1 MTNKSTAPRR
11 TLRIAMNGVTGR
23 MGYRQHLVRS
33 ILPLRETGLRL
44 DDGTLVD
51 VEPILVGRNADRLA
65 ELAALH
71 EVPTWTT
78 DAAAVIADPAIDVY
92 FDAQVTSRRA
102 AALTA
107 AIKAGK
113 HIYTEKPTAETL
125 EEAIELARL
134 AQNAGVVA
142 GVVHDKLYLPGL
154 VKLRRLVD
162 EGFFGRI
169 LSMRGD
175 FGYWVFEGDGQP
187 AQRPS
192 WNYRAEDGGGITV
205 DMFCHW
211 NYVMEGILGPVRS
224 VTAKAVTQIP
234 VRWDENGREYAATAD
249 DAAYGIFEIDG
260 GIIAQIN
267 SAWTVRVRRDEL
279 VEFQVDGTHG
289 SAVAGLRNCVA
300 QHRSS
305 TPKPVWNPDLPVT
318 EPFRDQWL
326 DVPANADL
334 DNGFKLQWEE
344 FLRDV
349 IAERP
354 HRFGLL
360 SAARGVQL
368 AELGLQSS
376 ECGMRLEVP
385 EIAL

>member
-1 MTNKSTAPRR
+1 
-11 TLRIAMNGVTGR
+11 MNGVTGR

-33 ILPLRETGLRL
+33 ILQIRDQGGIRL
-44 DDGTLVD
+44 ADGSLVQ
-51 VEPILVGRNADRLA
+51 VKPVLVGRNEAKLRELGDRHDIDQVSTDLSAVLAD
-65 ELAALH
+65 ESV
-71 EVPTWTT
+71 E
-78 DAAAVIADPAIDVY
+78 VY
-92 FDAQVTSRRA
+92 FDAQVTSQRV

-107 AIKAGK
+107 ALAAGK
-113 HIYTEKPTAETL
+113 HIFTEKPTAETVSQ
-125 EEAIELARL
+125 ATELARL
-134 AQNAGVVA
+134 AQRDGITA

-169 LSMRGD
+169 LSLRGE

-192 WNYRAEDGGGITV
+192 WNYRAQDGGGITL

-211 NYVMEGILGPVRS
+211 SYVLENLLGRVRA
-224 VTAKAVTQIP
+224 VIAKAVTHVP
-234 VRWDENGREYAATAD
+234 ERWDEQGNQYRATAD

-267 SAWTVRVRRDEL
+267 SSWTVRVRRDEL
-279 VEFQVDGTHG
+279 VEFQIDGTHG
-289 SAVAGLRNCVA
+289 SAVAGLRSCVA
-300 QHRSS
+300 QQRAH
-305 TPKPVWNPDLPVT
+305 TPRPVWNPDLPVT

-326 DVPANADL
+326 PVPANADL

-344 FLRDV
+344 FLADV
-349 IAERP
+349 VAGRP
-354 HRFGLL
+354 HRYDLL

-368 AELGLQSS
+368 AELGLRSS
-376 ECGMRLEVP
+376 AEGRRLEVP
-385 EIAL
+385 EITL